1 MNVYKTGECDQAV
14 SKPKGRGKP
23 TISWGGGLTCWN
35 PWLPPGV
42 APEPSYKETSF
53 VLGKKNFYVDP
64 LIIFSS
70 QNSIHSFRLM
80 MMGAD
85 SQDL

>member
-14 SKPKGRGKP
+14 SKPKGRGKLE
-23 TISWGGGLTCWN
+23 GGGLTCWT